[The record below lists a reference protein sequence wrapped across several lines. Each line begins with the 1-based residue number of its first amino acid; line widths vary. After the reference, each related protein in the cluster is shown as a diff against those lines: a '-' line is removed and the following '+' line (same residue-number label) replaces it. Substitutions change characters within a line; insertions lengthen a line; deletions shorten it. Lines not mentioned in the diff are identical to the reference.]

1 MVTIPRRR
9 FLLRTGA
16 LFFGAIFLCKFYNI
30 LESLILK
37 KLLASRIS
45 SGNGSEDPRH
55 HYAHNELFDK
65 LNLTENECRATF
77 PDLTKEIDDA
87 VARGSFNL
95 TKAPDGH
102 TGLVQ
107 GQIKDGKV
115 RIDQKKEK
123 AMLTVAAVCDICR
136 KGSESTDEMGTV
148 IPFHCTTSV

>member
-9 FLLRTGA
+9 FLLRTGV

-37 KLLASRIS
+37 KLQAPRIS
-45 SGNGSEDPRH
+45 SGNGSGDARH
-55 HYAHNELFDK
+55 HYAHNELFDR
-65 LNLTENECRATF
+65 LNQTENECRATF

-87 VARGSFNL
+87 VARGPFNL

-115 RIDQKKEK
+115 RINQKKRRQ
-123 AMLTVAAVCDICR
+123 C
-136 KGSESTDEMGTV
+136 
-148 IPFHCTTSV
+148 